1 MKMIP
6 AVLATALTVAT
17 ALPAA
22 AQYAP
27 ARPDAVRPHS
37 QNLMSGPSYWTP
49 QQRRLNVPG
58 ATANPSLKR
67 QAPPYTAPTRAAPQP
82 PPRPAETPVP
92 AETPKP
98 EG

>member
-1 MKMIP
+1 MKIMT
-6 AVLATALTVAT
+6 AVLATAFTLA
-17 ALPAA
+17 AAPPAA

-27 ARPDAVRPHS
+27 PRPDAVRPNG

-67 QAPPYTAPTRAAPQP
+67 QTLPYTAPARVTPQP
-82 PPRPAETPVP
+82 APRPAETPVP
-92 AETPKP
+92 AETPKVD
-98 EG
+98 E